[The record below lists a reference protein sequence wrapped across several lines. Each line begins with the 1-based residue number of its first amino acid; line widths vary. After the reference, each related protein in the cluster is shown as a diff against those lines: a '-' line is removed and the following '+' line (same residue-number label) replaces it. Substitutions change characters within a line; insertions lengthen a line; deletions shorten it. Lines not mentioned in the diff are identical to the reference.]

1 MEPITITSTDNAHVK
16 LARSLHETKGR
27 ARARAFLA
35 EGLRLVE
42 AAAEATQPHLALY
55 TEAFVASGER
65 AERLLR
71 RLSERGVQVRL
82 VSERV
87 LAHVSD
93 TVTPQ
98 GLVAVVPLPREERIL
113 RCAQDDGAALDLV
126 LDAVQDPGNAGTLL
140 RTAAAAGVGRVL
152 SAEGT
157 VDLFSPKVVRAAA
170 GAHFQVSVGALAWD
184 KIETEG
190 QVILAEA
197 GASRRYWEIDWRLP
211 STLIVSNEAN
221 GASEPARRRATE
233 RVSIPMHAQIESL
246 NAGVAGSII
255 LYEALRQR
263 TTSGVTA

>member
-1 MEPITITSTDNAHVK
+1 MEPITSTDNAQVK
-16 LARSLHETKGR
+16 LARSLHEAKGR
-27 ARARAFLA
+27 ARARAFLV

-42 AAAEATQPHLALY
+42 AATHSTEPQLALHS
-55 TEAFVASGER
+55 TAFAESGER
-65 AERLLR
+65 AARLLAA
-71 RLSERGVQVRL
+71 LGARGVPVRP

-98 GLVAVVPLPREERIL
+98 GIVAVVPLPEDQRVL
-113 RCAQDDGAALDLV
+113 RCAQENGPALDLI

-157 VDLFSPKVVRAAA
+157 VDMFSPTVVRAAA
-170 GAHFQVSVGALAWD
+170 GAHFQVRIGSVAWGALAGR
-184 KIETEG
+184 G
-190 QVILAEA
+190 QVVLAEA
-197 GASRRYWEIDWRLP
+197 GAPRRYWEIDWRIP
-211 STLIVSNEAN
+211 STLIVSNEAR
-221 GASEPARRRATE
+221 GATEQALRVATE
-233 RVSIPMHAQIESL
+233 RVSIPMHTEIESL

-263 TTSGVTA
+263 TTSGVTV